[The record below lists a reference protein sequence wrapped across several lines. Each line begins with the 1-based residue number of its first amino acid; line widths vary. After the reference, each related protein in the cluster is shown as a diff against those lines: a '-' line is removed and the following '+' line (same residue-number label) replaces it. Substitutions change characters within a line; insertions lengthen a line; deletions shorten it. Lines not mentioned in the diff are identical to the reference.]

1 MKRIV
6 SKKGLAL
13 LVAALLVFAL
23 LPGAALA
30 DGEVA
35 QVGNNQYT
43 SVQAAIN
50 AVKSGSVSGDI
61 VLIADVTESVKFEAG
76 TYTLN
81 LNNKTLTGGATD
93 AIYVANSATLTVKG
107 SGTVKAGAKG
117 YAAVFNNGTTV
128 LAGGLY
134 TRSSGANWYTIVN
147 HGVKMTIEEGVTV
160 DTQTDE
166 TSSLVENG
174 YSSYS
179 GSNERVNYVPN
190 TNVAAP
196 KMIINGGAFSAAGYN
211 AVKNDEGGVLEIHGG
226 TFTSKRADGA
236 VILNWNYAE
245 ISGGTFTATQ
255 NNTAVLA
262 NGTWGDNAK
271 GEATITGGTFIVDE
285 SAEGATLIWYGQGSG
300 KGGTLEV
307 SNAVF
312 EGTFNEKVTDIYAVD
327 ITSCSSTSQV
337 PSNLVADG
345 KGEIGLDGKYHVGT
359 TEYLLEHVAAT
370 AEMGSTIDVVVGS
383 FELNNVS
390 AGVTV
395 KNSGTGTVSV
405 NGEPVAPGEEVT
417 VESELLYSIVKQ
429 PTDSIVTEGDA
440 ATFTVVAEGR
450 DVMLGYQWRKSTDG
464 GKTFKVID
472 GANAASYTTSATT
485 LQNDGYQYDCIVFD
499 ANWQTVRANNA
510 PSLTDAD
517 IKDMTEGQDYLRSK
531 VVTLHVK
538 EAGAEEPEPGEP
550 VVPPTGDS
558 PLLYAAIGA
567 AVLCLLGLC
576 LPALRKNRG

>member
-1 MKRIV
+1 MGMKRIV

-61 VLIADVTESVKFEAG
+61 VLIADVTESVKFEAE
-76 TYTLN
+76 TYTLD
-81 LNNKTLTGGATD
+81 LNNKTLTGGTAD
-93 AIYVANSATLTVKG
+93 AIYVAKDATLTVKG
-107 SGTVKAGAKG
+107 SGTVKAGTAG

-179 GSNERVNYVPN
+179 GSNERVNYVLN

-236 VILNWNYAE
+236 VIMNWNYAT
-245 ISGGTFTATQ
+245 ISGGKFIATE

-271 GEATITGGTFIVDE
+271 GVATITGGTFIVDE

-312 EGTFNEKVTDIYAVD
+312 EGTFNQNVTETYAVD
-327 ITSCSSTSQV
+327 ITSCSSTNPV

-429 PTDSIVTEGDA
+429 PTDSIVTEGET

-464 GKTFKVID
+464 GNTFKVID

-517 IKDMTEGQDYLRSK
+517 IEDMKERQDYLRSK

-538 EAGAEEPEPGEP
+538 EAGAEEPE
-550 VVPPTGDS
+550 VPPTGDS

>member
-6 SKKGLAL
+6 SKRWLAL
-13 LVAALLVFAL
+13 LTAALLVFAL

-50 AVKSGSVSGDI
+50 AVNNGSVSGDI
-61 VLIADVTESVKFEAG
+61 VLIADVTESVKFETG
-76 TYTLN
+76 TYTLD
-81 LNNKTLTGGATD
+81 LNNKTLTGGTAD
-93 AIYVANSATLTVKG
+93 AIYVAKDATLTVKG
-107 SGTVKAGAKG
+107 SGTVKAGANN
-117 YAAVFNNGTTV
+117 YAAVFNNGTTL

-134 TRSSGANWYTIVN
+134 TRSSGNWYTIVN
-147 HGVKMTIEEGVTV
+147 HGDQMTIQEGVTV

-179 GSNERVNYVPN
+179 GSNERVNYVAN

-236 VILNWNYAE
+236 VIMNWNEAE
-245 ISGGTFTATQ
+245 ITGGTFTATE
-255 NNTAVLA
+255 NNTAVLS
-262 NGTWGDNAK
+262 NGTYGDNAK

-300 KGGTLEV
+300 TGGTLEV

-312 EGTFNEKVTDIYAVD
+312 EGTFNEKVTDIYDVD

-345 KGEIGLDGKYHVGT
+345 MGEIGLDGIYHVGT
-359 TEYLLEHVAAT
+359 TNSLLSQVANT
-370 AEMGSTIDVVVGS
+370 EKVSTIDVVVGS

-390 AGVTV
+390 AGVKV
-395 KNSGTGTVSV
+395 MNSGTGTVKV
-405 NGEPVAPGEEVT
+405 NGENVAPGNTVT
-417 VESELLYSIVKQ
+417 VESGLPFKIVTQ
-429 PTDSIVTEGDA
+429 PKDCIVTEGET
-440 ATFTVVAEGR
+440 ATFTIVAEYTGNNEAKL
-450 DVMLGYQWRKSTDG
+450 LGYQWCKSTDG

-472 GANAASYTTSATT
+472 GADEASYTTSNTT
-485 LQNDGYQYDCIVFD
+485 LANNGYLYECIVFD
-499 ANWQTVRANNA
+499 PDSLLTRTRS
-510 PSLTDAD
+510 SLTDAD
-517 IKDMTEGQDYLRSK
+517 IEAMDGAYLRSRAA
-531 VVTLHVK
+531 TLNVK
-538 EAGAEEPEPGEP
+538 EAGAEEPE
-550 VVPPTGDS
+550 VPATGDS

>member
-35 QVGNNQYT
+35 QVENNQYT

-76 TYTLN
+76 SYTLD
-81 LNNKTLTGGATD
+81 LNNKTLTGGTAD

-107 SGTVKAGAKG
+107 SGTVKAGTAG

-179 GSNERVNYVPN
+179 GSNERVNYVAN

-236 VILNWNYAE
+236 VIMNWNEAK
-245 ISGGTFTATQ
+245 ISGGKFIATE

-262 NGTWGDNAK
+262 NGTWGDKAK

-337 PSNLVADG
+337 PSNLVANG

-390 AGVTV
+390 AGVKVT
-395 KNSGTGTVSV
+395 NSGTGTVSV
-405 NGEPVAPGEEVT
+405 NGENVAPGETVT
-417 VESELLYSIVKQ
+417 VKNELLYSIVKQ

-538 EAGAEEPEPGEP
+538 EAGAEEPE
-550 VVPPTGDS
+550 VPPTGDS

>member
-50 AVKSGSVSGDI
+50 AVKSGTVSGDI
-61 VLIADVTESVKFEAG
+61 VLIADVTESVKFEAE
-76 TYTLN
+76 TYTLD
-81 LNNKTLTGGATD
+81 LNNKTLTGGTAD
-93 AIYVANSATLTVKG
+93 AIYVAKDATLTVKG
-107 SGTVKAGAKG
+107 SGTVKAGTAG

-147 HGVKMTIEEGVTV
+147 HGDQMTIQEGVTV

-166 TSSLVENG
+166 ISSLVENG

-236 VILNWNYAE
+236 VIMNWNKAE
-245 ISGGTFTATQ
+245 ITGGKFIATE

-262 NGTWGDNAK
+262 NGTWGDKAK

-327 ITSCSSTSQV
+327 ITSCSSTNPV

-390 AGVTV
+390 AGVKVT
-395 KNSGTGTVSV
+395 NSGTGTVKV
-405 NGEPVAPGEEVT
+405 NGENVAPGETVT
-417 VESELLYSIVKQ
+417 VKNGLPFKIVTQ
-429 PTDSIVTEGDA
+429 PKDCIVTEGET

-485 LQNDGYQYDCIVFD
+485 LQNDGYQYYCIVFD

-517 IKDMTEGQDYLRSK
+517 IASMDGAYLCSK

-538 EAGAEEPEPGEP
+538 EAGAEEPE
-550 VVPPTGDS
+550 VPPTGDS

>member
-61 VLIADVTESVKFEAG
+61 VLIADVTESVKFEAE
-76 TYTLN
+76 TYTLD
-81 LNNKTLTGGATD
+81 LNNKTLTGGTAD
-93 AIYVANSATLTVKG
+93 AIYVAKDAKLTVKG
-107 SGTVKAGAKG
+107 SGTVKAGTAG

-236 VILNWNYAE
+236 VIMNWNYAT
-245 ISGGTFTATQ
+245 ISGGKFIATE

-271 GEATITGGTFIVDE
+271 GVATITGGTFIVDE

-312 EGTFNEKVTDIYAVD
+312 EGTFNQNVTETYAVD
-327 ITSCSSTSQV
+327 ITSCSSTNPV

-429 PTDSIVTEGDA
+429 PTDSIVTEGET

-464 GKTFKVID
+464 GNTFKVID

-485 LQNDGYQYDCIVFD
+485 LQNDGYKYDCIVFD

-517 IKDMTEGQDYLRSK
+517 IEDMEERQDYLRSK

-538 EAGAEEPEPGEP
+538 EAGAEEPE
-550 VVPPTGDS
+550 VPPTGDS

>member
-6 SKKGLAL
+6 SKRWLAL

-50 AVKSGSVSGDI
+50 AVKSGTVSGDI

-76 TYTLN
+76 IYTLD

-93 AIYVANSATLTVKG
+93 AIYVANRATLTVKG
-107 SGTVKAGAKG
+107 SGTVKAGAG
-117 YAAVFNNGTTV
+117 SHAAVFNNGTTV

-147 HGVKMTIEEGVTV
+147 HGDQMTIQEGVTV

-226 TFTSKRADGA
+226 TFTSKRANGA
-236 VILNWNYAE
+236 VIMNWNEAE
-245 ISGGTFTATQ
+245 ITGGTFTARE
-255 NNTAVLA
+255 NNTAVLS
-262 NGTWGDNAK
+262 NGTYGDYAK
-271 GEATITGGTFIVDE
+271 GVATITGGTFIVDK
-285 SAEGATLIWYGQGSG
+285 SAKGATLIWYGQGSG
-300 KGGTLEV
+300 TGGTLEV

-312 EGTFNEKVTDIYAVD
+312 EGTFNQNVTTTYAVD
-327 ITSCSSTSQV
+327 ITSCSSTNPV
-337 PSNLVADG
+337 PPNLLADDV
-345 KGEIGLDGKYHVGT
+345 GEIGVSDNY
-359 TEYLLEHVAAT
+359 Y
-370 AEMGSTIDVVVGS
+370 VGS
-383 FELNNVS
+383 QQTLQQKAQS
-390 AGVTV
+390 AVAGDLIEVLSGNLQLSGLQDGVKV
-395 KNSGTGTVSV
+395 KNSGSGTVSV

>member
-61 VLIADVTESVKFEAG
+61 VLIADVTESVKFEAEN
-76 TYTLN
+76 YTLD
-81 LNNKTLTGGATD
+81 LNNKTLTGGTAD
-93 AIYVANSATLTVKG
+93 AIYVAKDATLTVKG
-107 SGTVKAGAKG
+107 SGTVKAGTAG

-147 HGVKMTIEEGVTV
+147 HGVKMTIQEGVTV

-236 VILNWNYAE
+236 VIMNWNEAK
-245 ISGGTFTATQ
+245 ITGGTFTATE

-262 NGTWGDNAK
+262 NGTWGDKAK

-300 KGGTLEV
+300 TGGTLEV

-312 EGTFNEKVTDIYAVD
+312 EGTFNEEVTKTYAVD
-327 ITSCSSTSQV
+327 ITSCSSTNPV
-337 PSNLVADG
+337 PSNLVANG

-390 AGVTV
+390 AGVKVT
-395 KNSGTGTVSV
+395 NSGTGTVKV
-405 NGEPVAPGEEVT
+405 NGENVAPGETVT
-417 VESELLYSIVKQ
+417 VESGLPFTIVTGTPK
-429 PTDSIVTEGDA
+429 DCIVTEGET
-440 ATFTVVAEGR
+440 ATFTVEVDFGVNE
-450 DVMLGYQWRKSTDG
+450 DKQLGYQWRKSTDG
-464 GKTFKVID
+464 GKTFKVIE
-472 GANAASYTTSATT
+472 GANEASYTTSKTT
-485 LQNDGYQYDCIVFD
+485 LANNGYQYECIVFD
-499 ANWQTVRANNA
+499 PGSLMRTRS
-510 PSLTDAD
+510 SLTDAD
-517 IKDMTEGQDYLRSK
+517 IEAMDGAYLRSRAA
-531 VVTLHVK
+531 TLNVK
-538 EAGAEEPEPGEP
+538 EAGAEPEPGEP

>member
-61 VLIADVTESVKFEAG
+61 VLIADVTESVKFEAE
-76 TYTLN
+76 TYTLD
-81 LNNKTLTGGATD
+81 LNNKTLTGGTAD
-93 AIYVANSATLTVKG
+93 AIYVAKDATLTVKG
-107 SGTVKAGAKG
+107 SGTVKAGTAG
-117 YAAVFNNGTTV
+117 YAAVFNNGTTK

-179 GSNERVNYVPN
+179 GSNERVNYVLN

-236 VILNWNYAE
+236 VIMNWNYAT
-245 ISGGTFTATQ
+245 ISGGKFIATE

-271 GEATITGGTFIVDE
+271 GVATITGGTFIVDE

-312 EGTFNEKVTDIYAVD
+312 EGTFNQNVTETYAVD
-327 ITSCSSTSQV
+327 ITSCSSTNPV

-429 PTDSIVTEGDA
+429 PTDSIVTEGET

-464 GKTFKVID
+464 GNTFKVID

-517 IKDMTEGQDYLRSK
+517 IEDMKERQDYLRSK

-538 EAGAEEPEPGEP
+538 EAGAEEPE
-550 VVPPTGDS
+550 VPPTGDS

>member
-35 QVGNNQYT
+35 QVENNQYT

-76 TYTLN
+76 SYTLD
-81 LNNKTLTGGATD
+81 LNNKTLTGGTAD

-107 SGTVKAGAKG
+107 SGTVKAGTAG

-128 LAGGLY
+128 LEGGLY
-134 TRSSGANWYTIVN
+134 TRSSGNWYTIVN
-147 HGVKMTIEEGVTV
+147 HGDQMTIQEGVTV

-166 TSSLVENG
+166 ISSLVENG

-179 GSNERVNYVPN
+179 GSNERVNYVAN

-236 VILNWNYAE
+236 VIMNWNKAK
-245 ISGGTFTATQ
+245 ITGGTFTATE
-255 NNTAVLA
+255 NNTAVLS

-285 SAEGATLIWYGQGSG
+285 SAEGATLIWYGEGSG
-300 KGGTLEV
+300 RGGTLEV

-337 PSNLVADG
+337 PSNLVANG

-390 AGVTV
+390 AGVKVT
-395 KNSGTGTVSV
+395 NSGTGTVKV
-405 NGEPVAPGEEVT
+405 NGETVAPGETVT
-417 VESELLYSIVKQ
+417 VKNGLPFKIVTQ
-429 PTDSIVTEGDA
+429 PKDCIVTEGET
-440 ATFTVVAEGR
+440 ATFTIVAEYTGNNEAKL
-450 DVMLGYQWRKSTDG
+450 LGYQWRKSTDG
-464 GKTFKVID
+464 GKTFKVIE
-472 GANAASYTTSATT
+472 GANEPSYTTSATT
-485 LQNDGYQYDCIVFD
+485 LANDGYQYDCIVFE
-499 ANWQTVRANNA
+499 AYTTRAL

-517 IKDMTEGQDYLRSK
+517 IASMDGAYLRSK

-538 EAGAEEPEPGEP
+538 EAGAEEPE
-550 VVPPTGDS
+550 VPPTGDS

>member
-76 TYTLN
+76 DYTLD
-81 LNNKTLTGGATD
+81 LNNKTLTGGTAD
-93 AIYVANSATLTVKG
+93 AIYVAKDATLTVKG
-107 SGTVKAGAKG
+107 SGTVKAGTAG

-147 HGVKMTIEEGVTV
+147 HGDQMTIQEGVTV

-196 KMIINGGAFSAAGYN
+196 KMIINGGSFSAAGYN

-236 VILNWNYAE
+236 VIMNWNEAE
-245 ISGGTFTATQ
+245 ISGGKFIATE

-271 GEATITGGTFIVDE
+271 GVATITGGTFIVDE

-300 KGGTLEV
+300 TGGTLEV

-327 ITSCSSTSQV
+327 ITSCSSTNPV

-370 AEMGSTIDVVVGS
+370 AEMDSTIDVVVGS

-517 IKDMTEGQDYLRSK
+517 IEDMTEEKDYLRSK

>member
-50 AVKSGSVSGDI
+50 AVKSGTVSGDI
-61 VLIADVTESVKFEAG
+61 VLIADVTESVKFEAED
-76 TYTLN
+76 YTLN

-93 AIYVANSATLTVKG
+93 AIYVAKDATLTVKG

-226 TFTSKRADGA
+226 TFTSKRANGA
-236 VILNWNYAE
+236 VIMNWNEAK
-245 ISGGTFTATQ
+245 ISGGKFIATE

-262 NGTWGDNAK
+262 NGTWGDKAK

-327 ITSCSSTSQV
+327 ITSCSSTNPV

-359 TEYLLEHVAAT
+359 TEHLLEHVAAT

-395 KNSGTGTVSV
+395 KNSGTGTVKV
-405 NGEPVAPGEEVT
+405 NGETVAPGETVT
-417 VESELLYSIVKQ
+417 VKNGLPFKIVTQ
-429 PTDSIVTEGDA
+429 PKDCIVTEGET
-440 ATFTVVAEGR
+440 ATFTIVAEYTGNNEAKQ
-450 DVMLGYQWRKSTDG
+450 LGYQWRKSTDG
-464 GKTFKVID
+464 GNTFKVIE
-472 GANAASYTTSATT
+472 GANEPSYTTSATT
-485 LQNDGYQYDCIVFD
+485 LANDGYQYDCIVFD

-517 IKDMTEGQDYLRSK
+517 IASMDGAYLRSK
-531 VVTLHVK
+531 VVKLHVK
-538 EAGAEEPEPGEP
+538 EAGAEEPE
-550 VVPPTGDS
+550 VPPTGDS

>member
-61 VLIADVTESVKFEAG
+61 VLIADVTESVKFEAE
-76 TYTLN
+76 TYTLD
-81 LNNKTLTGGATD
+81 LNNKTLTGGTAD
-93 AIYVANSATLTVKG
+93 AIYVAKDATLTVKG
-107 SGTVKAGAKG
+107 SGTVKAGTAG

-236 VILNWNYAE
+236 VIMNWNYAT
-245 ISGGTFTATQ
+245 ISGGKFIATE

-271 GEATITGGTFIVDE
+271 GVATITGGTFIVDE

-312 EGTFNEKVTDIYAVD
+312 EGTFNQNVTETYAVD
-327 ITSCSSTSQV
+327 ITSCSSTNPV

-429 PTDSIVTEGDA
+429 PTDSIVTEGET

-464 GKTFKVID
+464 GNTFKVID

-485 LQNDGYQYDCIVFD
+485 LQNDGYKYDCIVFD

-517 IKDMTEGQDYLRSK
+517 IEDMEERQDYLRSK

-538 EAGAEEPEPGEP
+538 EAGAEEPE
-550 VVPPTGDS
+550 VPPTGDS

>member
-35 QVGNNQYT
+35 RVGNNQYT

-50 AVKSGSVSGDI
+50 AVNNGSVSGDI

-76 TYTLN
+76 SYTLN
-81 LNNKTLTGGATD
+81 LNNKTLTGGTAD
-93 AIYVANSATLTVKG
+93 AIYVAKDATLTVKG
-107 SGTVKAGAKG
+107 SGTVKAGTAG

-147 HGVKMTIEEGVTV
+147 HGVKMTIQEGVTV

-166 TSSLVENG
+166 ISSLVENG
-174 YSSYS
+174 YSTYS
-179 GSNERVNYVPN
+179 GTNERSNYVEG
-190 TNVAAP
+190 TNSAEP
-196 KMIINGGAFSAAGYN
+196 YMIITGGSFSAAGYN

-236 VILNWNYAE
+236 VIMNWNEAK
-245 ISGGTFTATQ
+245 ISGGKFIATE

-262 NGTWGDNAK
+262 NGTWGDHAK
-271 GEATITGGTFIVDE
+271 GAATITGGTFIVDE

-300 KGGTLEV
+300 TGGTLEV

-312 EGTFNEKVTDIYAVD
+312 EGTFNQNVTKTYAVD
-327 ITSCSSTSQV
+327 ITSCSSTNPV

-395 KNSGTGTVSV
+395 KNSGSGTVSV

>member
-76 TYTLN
+76 DYTLD
-81 LNNKTLTGGATD
+81 LNNKTLTGGTAD
-93 AIYVANSATLTVKG
+93 AIYVAKDATLTVKG
-107 SGTVKAGAKG
+107 SGTVKAGTAG

-147 HGVKMTIEEGVTV
+147 HGDQMTIQEGVTV

-196 KMIINGGAFSAAGYN
+196 QMIINGGSFSAAGYN

-236 VILNWNYAE
+236 VIMNWNEAE
-245 ISGGTFTATQ
+245 ISGGKFIATE

-271 GEATITGGTFIVDE
+271 GVATITGGTFIVDE

-300 KGGTLEV
+300 TGGTLEV

-327 ITSCSSTSQV
+327 ITSCSSTNPV

-370 AEMGSTIDVVVGS
+370 AEMDSTIDVVVGS

-417 VESELLYSIVKQ
+417 VENGLPFKIVTQ
-429 PTDSIVTEGDA
+429 PKDCIVTEGET

-464 GKTFKVID
+464 GNTFKVIE
-472 GANAASYTTSATT
+472 GANEPSYTTSATT
-485 LQNDGYQYDCIVFD
+485 LANDGYQYDCIVFD

-517 IKDMTEGQDYLRSK
+517 IKDMKEGQDYLRSK

-538 EAGAEEPEPGEP
+538 EAGAEEPE
-550 VVPPTGDS
+550 VPPTGDS
-558 PLLYAAIGA
+558 PLLYAAISA